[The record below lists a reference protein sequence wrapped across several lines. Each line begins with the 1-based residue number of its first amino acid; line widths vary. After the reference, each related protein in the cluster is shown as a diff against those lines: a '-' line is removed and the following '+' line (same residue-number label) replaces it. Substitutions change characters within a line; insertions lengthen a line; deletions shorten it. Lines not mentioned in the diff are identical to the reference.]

1 MSTAEID
8 TKPQVNP
15 MVHVIAPIVAF
26 GATALVRK
34 VLQTGYRL
42 ATGTDAPDTRDP
54 QVTFARALAWT
65 VITASTSAIVE
76 VGVYRLINSRA
87 ERAQQTP

>member
-1 MSTAEID
+1 
-8 TKPQVNP
+8 
-15 MVHVIAPIVAF
+15 MVHVIAPVVAF

-34 VLQTGYRL
+34 MLQTGYRL

-54 QVTFARALAWT
+54 RVKFARALAWT
-65 VITASTSAIVE
+65 IITASTSAIVE

-87 ERAQQTP
+87 ENAQHVP